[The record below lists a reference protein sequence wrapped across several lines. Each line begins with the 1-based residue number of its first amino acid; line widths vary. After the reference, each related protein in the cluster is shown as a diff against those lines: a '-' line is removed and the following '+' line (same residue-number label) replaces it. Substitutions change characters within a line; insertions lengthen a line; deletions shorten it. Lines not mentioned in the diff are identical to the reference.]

1 MRVVN
6 RFFCFATSCVALCGT
21 TVPALAGTNGAPLIL
36 DTQSGIHDGKGG
48 IVLQNASLS
57 RAPIAAPA
65 QPAPMTGL
73 PPGSIA
79 PMVVVPYIEVP
90 NPAVPLK
97 APQPRQ

>member
-1 MRVVN
+1 M
-6 RFFCFATSCVALCGT
+6 
-21 TVPALAGTNGAPLIL
+21 PALAGTNGAPLIL
-36 DTQSGIHDGKGG
+36 DTQSGIRDGKGG